1 MLFFYKALWKYLSFQ
16 DDLLEKSRYITRSCA
31 KISVRVWFFFFISL
45 CPLFTQSQ
53 LLSPEAH
60 NLLLVAIAFSST
72 ILLNPNPHID
82 LLCTLVINY
91 PRVKTTET
99 SRTEAGQG
107 HFNESRLINIFIF
120 FLRDLTPLW
129 GFYIQSMH
137 RVCVSSQRSSS
148 KPCQLCGPTVT
159 AALII
164 CLLMTDVMQS
174 GFYNSGRQNLWAA
187 ACVHLVSSLLLP
199 ILQPEVQTYASGTP
213 VRAAL
218 ICFIN

>member
-1 MLFFYKALWKYLSFQ
+1 MGPLILNIVFCQALWKYLSFQ
-16 DDLLEKSRYITRSCA
+16 DDLLEKSRYITRSWV
-31 KISVRVWFFFFISL
+31 KISVRVFFFYLSL
-45 CPLFTQSQ
+45 PSLFTQSQ

-120 FLRDLTPLW
+120 FAWLDPPLRLLYT
-129 GFYIQSMH
+129 
-137 RVCVSSQRSSS
+137 VNA
-148 KPCQLCGPTVT
+148 PCLRLLS
-159 AALII
+159 ALIPQT
-164 CLLMTDVMQS
+164 LPT
-174 GFYNSGRQNLWAA
+174 LWAH
-187 ACVHLVSSLLLP
+187 CYGSSYHLP
-199 ILQPEVQTYASGTP
+199 ADDWCYAIRFLQQ
-213 VRAAL
+213 R
-218 ICFIN
+218 